1 MIIRLSGNSA
11 AKSIYRTIQKDI
23 SLLKEKNIIPG
34 LAVVQVGNNLDS
46 TTYVNMKAKMCN
58 KYGIYSRVIRLP
70 ETIDENHL
78 IKILKIV
85 NTNKKIHGILVQ
97 LPLPKSINED
107 NVLNSVNP
115 NKDVDGFHCLNVG
128 KLNTQPKILMP
139 PCTPSGTLALLDH
152 YNIDVAGKDV
162 VVIGRSRIVGK
173 PLSDMLLKR
182 DASVTIC
189 HSKTKNPEKYTKQ
202 ADIVFVA
209 CGIPKYLKSNMI
221 KEGAIVIDIGIN
233 SGYDENTQKKVL
245 VGDVDYEDVKE
256 KIHAITPVPGGIGPM
271 TIAMLLQNTIA
282 SAKNTPIA

>member
-70 ETIDENHL
+70 ETIEEKHL

-85 NTNKKIHGILVQ
+85 NTNKKIHGILDQ

-173 PLSDMLLKR
+173 PLSDMLL
-182 DASVTIC
+182 
-189 HSKTKNPEKYTKQ
+189 
-202 ADIVFVA
+202 
-209 CGIPKYLKSNMI
+209 
-221 KEGAIVIDIGIN
+221 
-233 SGYDENTQKKVL
+233 
-245 VGDVDYEDVKE
+245 
-256 KIHAITPVPGGIGPM
+256 
-271 TIAMLLQNTIA
+271 
-282 SAKNTPIA
+282 